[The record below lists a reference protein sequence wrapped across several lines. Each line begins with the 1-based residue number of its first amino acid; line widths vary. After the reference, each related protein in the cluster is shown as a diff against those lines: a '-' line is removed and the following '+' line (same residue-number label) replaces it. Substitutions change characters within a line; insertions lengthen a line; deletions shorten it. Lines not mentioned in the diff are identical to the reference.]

1 MRPLCAGITFVS
13 FTSFDLSC
21 VKFIFSPATRFPE
34 KQNSRVLIGAQGCLL
49 VALICNSLI
58 VYDVE
63 YILYMPVCLWPGV
76 CSYLCLFL
84 MGLFVLEFFAYLRP
98 SLY

>member
-21 VKFIFSPATRFPE
+21 VKFIISPATRFQE
-34 KQNSRVLIGAQGCLL
+34 KHNSRVLIGAQGCLL
-49 VALICNSLI
+49 LVLICNSLI

-63 YILYMPVCLWPGV
+63 YIFVYYLYVFGQV
-76 CSYLCLFL
+76 
-84 MGLFVLEFFAYLRP
+84 FVHISAYF
-98 SLY
+98 